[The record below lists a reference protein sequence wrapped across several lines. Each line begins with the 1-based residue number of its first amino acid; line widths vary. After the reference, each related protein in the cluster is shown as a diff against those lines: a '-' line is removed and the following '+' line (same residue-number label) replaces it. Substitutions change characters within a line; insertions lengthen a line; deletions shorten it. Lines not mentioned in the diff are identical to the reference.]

1 MTTAQPKNQAAPA
14 LNPTW
19 LVKII
24 VEVAFISIGVF
35 LALMGE
41 QWRESRHDRELA
53 LASLRGFRSEIAGNQ
68 KAVAAVKDYHVDLL
82 ASLRAYLAAD
92 PKSRRIDSVRI
103 VGLQPVFFERTAW
116 DLAMA
121 TQSLA
126 HIDQDLAFRLSRI
139 YGLQGVYSES
149 TRGVLQAVY
158 TRPLIET
165 FEGLN
170 AYYGDLV
177 LWEPRLLE
185 QYETVLPL
193 IDRALGEQK

>member
-1 MTTAQPKNQAAPA
+1 MTTAPANKQGAPA
-14 LNPTW
+14 HGSKW

-24 VEVAFISIGVF
+24 VEVTFISIGVF

-53 LASLRGFRSEIAGNQ
+53 LASLRGFRSEIVANQ
-68 KAVAAVKDYHVDLL
+68 KAVAAVTDYHVDLL
-82 ASLRAYLAAD
+82 ARLRAYLKSD
-92 PKSRRIDSVRI
+92 PKSRSPDTVRI

-139 YGLQGVYSES
+139 YGLQRTYAES
-149 TRGVLQAVY
+149 TQGVMQAMY
-158 TRPLIET
+158 LRPLIET
-165 FEGLN
+165 FDGLT

-177 LWEPRLLE
+177 IWEPELLKLYAE
-185 QYETVLPL
+185 ILPL
-193 IDRALGEQK
+193 LDRALGGQT

>member
-1 MTTAQPKNQAAPA
+1 MTTAQPNKQAAPA
-14 LNPTW
+14 RNPTW

-53 LASLRGFRSEIAGNQ
+53 LASIRGFRSEILANQ

-82 ASLRAYLAAD
+82 ARLRAYLQAD
-92 PKSRRIDSVRI
+92 PKSRSADTVRI

-139 YGLQGVYSES
+139 YGLQRTYAES
-149 TRGVLQAVY
+149 TQGVMQAMY
-158 TRPLIET
+158 MRPLIES
-165 FEGLN
+165 FDGLT

-177 LWEPRLLE
+177 IWEPELLK
-185 QYETVLPL
+185 QYNEILPL
-193 IDRALGEQK
+193 IDRVLGERK